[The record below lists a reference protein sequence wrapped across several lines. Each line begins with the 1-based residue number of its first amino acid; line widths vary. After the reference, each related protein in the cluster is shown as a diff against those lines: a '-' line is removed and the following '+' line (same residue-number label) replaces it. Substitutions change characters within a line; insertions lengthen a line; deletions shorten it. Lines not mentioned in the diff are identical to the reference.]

1 MRTIV
6 AGSRSVTDYAVV
18 EKAIAFAIADGLTI
32 TQIVSGRAKGVDLLG
47 ERWAKEHKRVSI
59 KRFPPDWTKYGKSA
73 GIFRNITMSENADA
87 AVIVWDGMSH
97 GAKHM
102 YDTAK
107 AKGLKVWLFNKCG
120 ELIKK
125 P

>member
-1 MRTIV
+1 LKTIV
-6 AGSRSVTDYAVV
+6 AGSRSITGYAVV
-18 EKAIAFAIADGLTI
+18 EKAIAFAIADGLII
-32 TQIVSGRAKGVDLLG
+32 TQIVSGTAKGVDLLG

-59 KRFPPDWTKYGKSA
+59 KRFPPDWSVGKSG
-73 GIFRNITMSENADA
+73 GILRNIEMSENADA
-87 AVIVWDGMSH
+87 AIVVWDGMSR
-97 GAKHM
+97 GSKHM

-125 P
+125 S